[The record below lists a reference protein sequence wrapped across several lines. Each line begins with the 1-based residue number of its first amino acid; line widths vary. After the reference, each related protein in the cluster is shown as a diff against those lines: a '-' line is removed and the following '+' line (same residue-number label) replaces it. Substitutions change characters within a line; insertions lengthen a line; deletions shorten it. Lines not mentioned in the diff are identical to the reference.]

1 MSIEIHAE
9 IDVEAPPEV
18 VWRVLTDF
26 TRYPRWNPFIVEI
39 RGEPRAGETLEVTV
53 APPGQEQRVFRTRVT
68 HADPAGELT
77 WIGRLPIPGLL
88 DGEHTFVVAPRRDG
102 PGTRFIQH
110 ENFSG
115 VLLGFVSDAEDA
127 VRAGFHAMNRALKA
141 EAERQALPVA
151 A

>member
-9 IDVEAPPEV
+9 IDIDAPPGV
-18 VWRVLTDF
+18 VWEVLTDF
-26 TRYPRWNPFIVEI
+26 PRYARWNPFIVDV
-39 RGEPRAGETLEVTV
+39 RGEPRAGESVEVTV
-53 APPGQEQRVFRTRVT
+53 ALPGQDRRVFRTRIT

-88 DGEHTFVVAPRRDG
+88 DGEHSFVVAPRRDG
-102 PGTRFIQH
+102 AGTRFIQH
-110 ENFSG
+110 ESFSG
-115 VLLGFVSDAEDA
+115 VLLAFVSDAEDG

-141 EAERQALPVA
+141 EAERRAMPVA